1 MRTLLLVLALACC
14 FGVAAI
20 WQQSHIRK
28 LHEERVLAAEQ
39 GAGRTTATA
48 SGLLDEDQAVIWIGS
63 PAGVAPN
70 PAAPNPPRTEAG
82 SAADNAPPAPAPPAP
97 PAPVADF
104 ELEVAAGQSLSKIAH
119 AHYGRAPVELVTK
132 LAQYNGMRDPN
143 ALRAGMRLK
152 LPPLERL
159 GLSKP

>member
-20 WQQSHIRK
+20 WQQSHIRR
-28 LHEERVLAAEQ
+28 LNQERVLAAEIR
-39 GAGRTTATA
+39 AGETTATA
-48 SGLLDEDQAVIWIGS
+48 SGLLDEDEAVIWIGR
-63 PAGVAPN
+63 PAGAAQDSPPPKPPEKEAP
-70 PAAPNPPRTEAG
+70 RQ
-82 SAADNAPPAPAPPAP
+82 APAPPAPKP

-119 AHYGRAPVELVTK
+119 AHYGSASIELVNK

-159 GLSKP
+159 TLSKP